1 MDARAP
7 HPALDPA
14 IAWPTLGMWARWEGE
29 RLDLVSLAPARGA
42 QGEQVL
48 LPCSP
53 ELLIQLGKISLGG
66 SRAGL
71 YAVRLT
77 EDGADHRL
85 VLCQRGLAGAVRIGG
100 AVSSIA
106 EPLYGK
112 TRAAMLA
119 ASREQRA
126 AGNQDEAGQWS
137 AMARQLLMAKR
148 ASRRG
153 RSVRTV
159 SGGLPTLGKHG

>member
-14 IAWPTLGMWARWEGE
+14 IAWPTLGMWVRWDRE
-29 RLDLVSLAPARGA
+29 RLDLVSLAPVRGTKA
-42 QGEQVL
+42 DQVL

-77 EDGADHRL
+77 KDGADHRL
-85 VLCQRGLAGAVRIGG
+85 VLCQRGLEGAVRISG

-119 ASREQRA
+119 AGREQRA
-126 AGNQDEAGQWS
+126 AGSQDEAAQWS

-153 RSVRTV
+153 HSVRTV

>member
-1 MDARAP
+1 MDPTP

-14 IAWPTLGMWARWEGE
+14 AAWPTLGMWVRWEDK
-29 RLDLVSLAPARGA
+29 RLDLVSLAPSRGTQA
-42 QGEQVL
+42 EQIL
-48 LPCSP
+48 LPCAP

-71 YAVRLT
+71 YAVRLVLQGM
-77 EDGADHRL
+77 DRRL
-85 VLCQRGLAGAVRIGG
+85 VLCRRDLEGAVRISG

-106 EPLYGK
+106 DPLYGN

-119 ASREQRA
+119 AGREQRD
-126 AGNQDEAGQWS
+126 AGSQDEAAQWS

>member
-1 MDARAP
+1 MDATPP

-14 IAWPTLGMWARWEGE
+14 IAWPTLGMWVRWEGK
-29 RLDLVSLAPARGA
+29 RLDLVSLAPARDA
-42 QGEQVL
+42 KADHVL
-48 LPCSP
+48 LPSSA
-53 ELLIQLGKISLGG
+53 ELLLKLGKISLGT

-71 YAVRLT
+71 YAVHLT
-77 EDGADHRL
+77 QDSADHRL
-85 VLCQRGLAGAVRIGG
+85 VLCQRGWEGAVRISG

-112 TRAAMLA
+112 TRAAILA
-119 ASREQRA
+119 ARREQRA
-126 AGNQDEAGQWS
+126 VGNHNEAAQWS

-159 SGGLPTLGKHG
+159 SGGLPTLGKH

>member
-1 MDARAP
+1 MDATAP

-14 IAWPTLGMWARWEGE
+14 IAWPTLAMWARWEGE
-29 RLDLVSLAPARGA
+29 RPDLVSLAPARDA
-42 QGEQVL
+42 TADQVL

-71 YAVRLT
+71 YAARLA
-77 EDGADHRL
+77 EASADRRL
-85 VLCQRGLAGAVRIGG
+85 VLCRRGLEGAVRISG

-106 EPLYGK
+106 EPLFGK

-119 ASREQRA
+119 AGRERRA
-126 AGNQDEAGQWS
+126 VGNQDEAAQWS
-137 AMARQLLMAKR
+137 AMARQLLIAKR

-153 RSVRTV
+153 GSVRTV

>member
-7 HPALDPA
+7 HPALDPT
-14 IAWPTLGMWARWEGE
+14 IAWPTLGMWVRWDHEG
-29 RLDLVSLAPARGA
+29 LDLVSLAPARGTKA
-42 QGEQVL
+42 DQVL

-85 VLCQRGLAGAVRIGG
+85 VLCQRGWEGSVRISGAVP
-100 AVSSIA
+100 SIA
-106 EPLYGK
+106 EPLYRK

-119 ASREQRA
+119 AGREQRA
-126 AGNQDEAGQWS
+126 AGNQDEAAQWS

>member
-1 MDARAP
+1 MDATAP
-7 HPALDPA
+7 HPALDPS
-14 IAWPTLGMWARWEGE
+14 IAWPTLGMWVRWEGE
-29 RLDLVSLAPARGA
+29 RLDLVSLAPARDVKA
-42 QGEQVL
+42 DQVL

-53 ELLIQLGKISLGG
+53 ELLLQLGKISLGS

-71 YAVRLT
+71 YAMRLT

-85 VLCQRGLAGAVRIGG
+85 VICQRGLEGAVRISG

-112 TRAAMLA
+112 TRAAILA
-119 ASREQRA
+119 AGREQRA
-126 AGNQDEAGQWS
+126 AGNHDEASQWS

>member
-1 MDARAP
+1 MDVKAP
-7 HPALDPA
+7 HPALDSA
-14 IAWPTLGMWARWEGE
+14 IAWPTLGMWVRWDGE
-29 RLDLVSLAPARGA
+29 RLDLVSLSPTRGA
-42 QGEQVL
+42 TADQVL

-71 YAVRLT
+71 YAACLT
-77 EDGADHRL
+77 KDGADHRL
-85 VLCQRGLAGAVRIGG
+85 VLCQRGWEGAVRISG

-119 ASREQRA
+119 AGREQRN
-126 AGNQDEAGQWS
+126 AGNQAGAAQWS

>member
-14 IAWPTLGMWARWEGE
+14 IAWPTLGMWVRWEGE
-29 RLDLVSLAPARGA
+29 RLDLVSLAPARGTTTD
-42 QGEQVL
+42 QVL

-53 ELLIQLGKISLGG
+53 ELLIQLGKISLGN

-71 YAVRLT
+71 YAVRLA

-85 VLCQRGLAGAVRIGG
+85 VLCQRGWEGAVRISG

-119 ASREQRA
+119 AGREQRA
-126 AGNQDEAGQWS
+126 AGNQDDAAQWS
-137 AMARQLLMAKR
+137 TMARQLLLAKR
-148 ASRRG
+148 SSRRG
-153 RSVRTV
+153 RSVRTI